1 MSQKSMK
8 KYSKKLEPIAN
19 EIYLALRNNNKI
31 NVKDY
36 GWENHVWQSQH
47 FSWAHLEMFCTEKVS
62 VLHCVVMPH
71 KNSSAPI
78 YGFDV
83 IELSGHLTGMFLDL
97 TPVDNKIYDVPNVGE
112 LRKIPE
118 WADFFSPN
126 FLCCK
131 PNESDLLAGS
141 NLLKEYLNMLPS
153 LTEKDYSEAQQ
164 KYINGQRKNPQT
176 RKMLASHIGS
186 EKADEFIEEVLF
198 PNIK

>member
-1 MSQKSMK
+1 MK
-8 KYSKKLEPIAN
+8 KYSEKLRPVAN
-19 EIYLALRNNNKI
+19 KIYEILRDNNKVL
-31 NVKDY
+31 VKDY
-36 GWENHVWQSQH
+36 GWENHVWESRL

-62 VLHCVVMPH
+62 VLHCVIMPH

-97 TPVDNKIYDVPNVGE
+97 TSVDNKTYAVPRVGE
-112 LRKIPE
+112 ARPIPE

-126 FLCCK
+126 FLCCR
-131 PNESDLLAGS
+131 PSEHDIWSGVDLLTEYLDMLPYSSESD
-141 NLLKEYLNMLPS
+141 
-153 LTEKDYSEAQQ
+153 YSKQQQ
-164 KYINGQRKNPQT
+164 KYIDGQRKNPQT
-176 RKMLASHIGS
+176 RKMLMSHIGK